1 MWHHWFILY
10 NSFVLMIHQILKKHC
25 SASLG
30 SPLVEKKTGKNRFL
44 KWIIHNIYVYISYVY
59 FYIFDIDSNS
69 LDLND
74 SIMYIPTSITPY
86 LLLKCEFLS
95 VGNFLQRCGSSH
107 FWHECDI
114 FITTGEEKMSSK
126 GFPHISDDWETGDYI
141 NIYISKW
148 MSALL

>member
-10 NSFVLMIHQILKKHC
+10 NSFVLMIHQILKKALL
-25 SASLG
+25 SFSWESFSG
-30 SPLVEKKTGKNRFL
+30 KKKTGKNRFL

-59 FYIFDIDSNS
+59 FYIFDIDSSS

-86 LLLKCEFLS
+86 PRLKCEFLS

-114 FITTGEEKMSSK
+114 FMTTGEEKMSCKS
-126 GFPHISDDWETGDYI
+126 FPTHQWWLRNWWLYKYI
-141 NIYISKW
+141 YF
-148 MSALL
+148 